1 MFYGEF
7 YSLFV
12 NRDISNPITQRDISN
27 PGWKELQLNLLNK
40 YFDWRKDGDDLD

>member
-12 NRDISNPITQRDISN
+12 NRDISN

-40 YFDWRKDGDDLD
+40 YFGRRKDGDDLD